1 MTIYV
6 AANDSS
12 ALFTPIK
19 PTMNTIVTLAPL
31 FNTTPTYVIL
41 SVAMYLIFS
50 LFLILTGIMLVIV
63 GGWVIFF
70 AREIKISTR
79 LIDFLFLGPLLAA
92 IKAATSEAL
101 FYRLTGR

>member
-1 MTIYV
+1 
-6 AANDSS
+6 
-12 ALFTPIK
+12 
-19 PTMNTIVTLAPL
+19 
-31 FNTTPTYVIL
+31 
-41 SVAMYLIFS
+41 MYLIFS
-50 LFLILTGIMLVIV
+50 LFLVLTGITLVIV

-101 FYRLTGR
+101 FYRLTGRNKNMLACVLIIIGCFVLYVAWRVGISSF